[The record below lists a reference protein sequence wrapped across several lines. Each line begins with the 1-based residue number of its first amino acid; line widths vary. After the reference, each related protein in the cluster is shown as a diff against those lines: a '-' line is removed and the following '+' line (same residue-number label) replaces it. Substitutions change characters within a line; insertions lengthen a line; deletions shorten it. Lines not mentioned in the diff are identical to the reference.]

1 MLNTSSQEAIV
12 QLLVVALPVATL
24 ALLIILLVRRK
35 SGKPATKAHPPMKAF
50 DDGPAHPDDAH
61 VSAAGEASAVLPVVL
76 PVVMDD
82 ETAIEHLA
90 QQIASLAA
98 LGQKNT
104 LAPLYLQLA
113 SAHQLRGNTEG
124 QLSALRA
131 AAGLAAQH
139 GPPSAHAEARV
150 HLAEAAYLAGDL
162 TSACEHWQLAR
173 GAFQDDGQKDAH
185 AKIEKRM
192 RDHGCPTDWVLTD
205 F

>member
-1 MLNTSSQEAIV
+1 M
-12 QLLVVALPVATL
+12 
-24 ALLIILLVRRK
+24 
-35 SGKPATKAHPPMKAF
+35 
-50 DDGPAHPDDAH
+50 
-61 VSAAGEASAVLPVVL
+61 LPVVL

-82 ETAIEHLA
+82 ETAIDHLA
-90 QQIASLAA
+90 QQITSLAA

-139 GPPSAHAEARV
+139 GPRSAHAEARV
-150 HLAEAAYLAGDL
+150 QLAEAAYLAGDL

>member
-1 MLNTSSQEAIV
+1 MLNIGTQEGIV

-24 ALLIILLVRRK
+24 ALLVILLGLRISR
-35 SGKPATKAHPPMKAF
+35 KPATKAHPPLKAF

-61 VSAAGEASAVLPVVL
+61 VPAAGEVPAVLPAVV
-76 PVVMDD
+76 DD
-82 ETAIEHLA
+82 ETTIGHIA
-90 QQIASLAA
+90 QQIASIAA
-98 LGQKNT
+98 LGKKNT

-113 SAHQLRGNTEG
+113 SAHQHRGNTEG
-124 QLSALRA
+124 QLAALRS

-139 GPPSAHAEARV
+139 GPRSAHAEARV
-150 HLAEAAYLAGDL
+150 QLAEAAYLAGDL